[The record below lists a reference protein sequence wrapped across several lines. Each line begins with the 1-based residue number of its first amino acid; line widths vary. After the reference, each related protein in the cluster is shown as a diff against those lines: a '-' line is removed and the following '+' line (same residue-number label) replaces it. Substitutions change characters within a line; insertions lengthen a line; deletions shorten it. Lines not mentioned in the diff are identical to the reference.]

1 MKCCRDGIW
10 VGKLALAGVISVAP
24 LLATNPA
31 SAQQTDIPPEITAE
45 IQKTLENDKDYQE
58 TQKLLQETE
67 GRIAKVR
74 TETDARAKEIEALA
88 LRVGD
93 IIANIGATSEDNSN
107 LRSEMSVVNDLLSLE
122 RQTTHELRQDI
133 LVVNQKLDEANLARL
148 KSDRQKDQTLSA
160 LRTENAKALKRL
172 NESVETIAD
181 LAKTNQVL
189 ASDLEKATAEMER
202 MEREIQLLK
211 RGRYRPKRRTR

>member
-1 MKCCRDGIW
+1 M
-10 VGKLALAGVISVAP
+10 AGVISIAP
-24 LLATNPA
+24 LLNLTPA
-31 SAQQTDIPPEITAE
+31 SAQQNDIPPEISAE

-107 LRSEMSVVNDLLSLE
+107 LRSEMSVVTDLLSLE
-122 RQTTHELRQDI
+122 RQTTHELRQEI
-133 LVVNQKLDEANLARL
+133 LAVNQKLDEANLSRL
-148 KSDRQKDQTLSA
+148 KSERQKDKTLSA

-189 ASDLEKATAEMER
+189 ASDLEKATTEMER
-202 MEREIQLLK
+202 MEREVQLLK